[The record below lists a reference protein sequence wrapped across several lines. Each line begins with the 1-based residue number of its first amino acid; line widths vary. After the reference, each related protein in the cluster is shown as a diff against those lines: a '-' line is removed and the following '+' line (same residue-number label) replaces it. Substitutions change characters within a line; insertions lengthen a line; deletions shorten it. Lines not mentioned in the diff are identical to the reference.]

1 MSGSSFCLDAVQ
13 WIFFDTFPINSET
26 WLCVSWSSR
35 ASPRCPWAP
44 GGFPASGGWCEQPGL
59 HRLSSFLQPV
69 GVQDDPQC
77 SLLIRVPLPSDGSSS
92 SALAVFGDR
101 EASVISPP
109 SSPVSVHHVLR
120 PTWDRRLRS
129 HGEAAV
135 GFTRGAHKVERLC
148 LVLSWP
154 PPPFFH

>member
-13 WIFFDTFPINSET
+13 WIFFDTFPIDSEI
-26 WLCVSWSSR
+26 WLCISWSSR

-44 GGFPASGGWCEQPGL
+44 GGFPASGGWCKQSGL
-59 HRLSSFLQPV
+59 RWLSSFLQPV
-69 GVQDDPQC
+69 EVQDDPRC

-101 EASVISPP
+101 EAGVIFPP
-109 SSPVSVHHVLR
+109 SSPVPVRHALR

-135 GFTRGAHKVERLC
+135 GSPRGAHKVERLS

-154 PPPFFH
+154 PPPLFH